1 MFKKGDMV
9 ICINSVGSD
18 FLIKNITYIV
28 TKEDN
33 DNHCIQV
40 SGDENGWYRERF
52 ILDIKEQRKRKLNRI
67 YEN

>member
-9 ICINSVGSD
+9 ICINSGGSD

-33 DNHCIQV
+33 DNGCIQV
-40 SGDENGWYRERF
+40 SGDGNGWYRERF